1 MGSIKAW
8 LNMAF
13 AATTKESTAIQKLKL
28 KVTLETADMMVKVFW
43 LLEQKKDVEA
53 RVLVNQE
60 RKKRGFDYDL
70 LDDPKLEER
79 TPSMGL
85 EGTPCAQSPSTDVAI
100 GAQSLRRDGR
110 PEQDDDDMRLSPDY
124 DPDTFDFDSKF
135 EDVKTDMRFAS
146 KSGLSRDL
154 DALARISSAR
164 EGPSHS
170 QYVSPRKRVLSTE
183 DKQVVIS
190 DKGGLS
196 PPQETSSEPP
206 SSPPRDFSLSTA
218 AVFPSREGVPKL
230 SQDLADVVL
239 PSAPSI
245 SSAGH
250 PAGRAPMKR
259 LRRMDTESAL
269 EPEASA
275 AALPT
280 KLSKSRSSS
289 RSVSAMP
296 SFERR
301 IQPSRSYSLSISTAA
316 KQPSA
321 SRQIRQKIE
330 DDADSVETPARRSGP
345 ALHSSRLA
353 PGTSAA
359 ASSTVSTRR
368 RQTGAERSARLES
381 LPVSDTIIVKAQR
394 KISPIPAKSRF
405 RSKESTS
412 KIGKSRPTKQS
423 PPLPTPPEKRRRT
436 GVKEEV
442 HVNAQEASLIAQ
454 FDTFTRQT
462 TVPQAAPKRLTAQ
475 PNVDHKGYRQ
485 PEQHLGLSISTGA
498 SSSASSRA
506 PKPVPNCAPETWKPR
521 SALEQSS
528 GSPKGKTYLLPTM
541 DPAHRARAAA
551 IAAAAATT
559 CAPENTKKLPF
570 IGKIPK
576 LQTADPTAT
585 SSTRAPELGRSTA
598 LPSGSA
604 ILPASGKRQR
614 VEADSSSAYS
624 QPRLQYDL
632 QTKVKQRKPRTY
644 NARGKDTGKQELKE
658 PSTHM
663 DKVLI
668 DAAASAITLQKN
680 PSPPLP
686 NWAEDTAAA
695 PDIPDLPD
703 EEIQTARDHE
713 ADSRPTLSKMPP
725 IWATDKSVR
734 ALLNN
739 YSQNRPIVLIA
750 DDRFKLFPYN
760 LSATNCAQGD
770 PWWLKSDATTTISDL
785 GNAPVAPTMP
795 KVELDDSEAVAVQV
809 QSRTGLTGRPIVRPI
824 PVGDSEIAFRKP
836 DSGTFIKCETCKIQ
850 TPQVYKQGWMCLSP
864 QCRAF
869 WKLADGSI
877 PPLHL
882 DYAPRFLELA
892 PPKGFP
898 QSLPSICPATP
909 QEADSDAIT
918 TAFAF
923 TKGWHCTKCGR
934 LSSRGFLTNEKG
946 IFKCRSE
953 TYEVEGSRGEYIK
966 YVLPYSRGFI
976 HLIRGNV
983 LANGKADEIFEQY
996 QKEAGTADKLVF
1008 RRFPMRAHKCRGPL
1022 LTNYFSQNSGEPY
1035 QYVGGT
1041 DNTVPFSDTAQAV
1054 NNALELIRTR
1064 AEAALKT
1071 KPHFN
1076 EILSA
1081 AYMERQ
1087 KMAFHSDSERGLG
1100 PVVASLSLGSAAHM
1114 HFRSHARLAE
1124 GKENALTL
1132 ILRHGDVVVMEGA
1145 DVQDC
1150 YE

>member
-43 LLEQKKDVEA
+43 LLEQKKDAEA

-85 EGTPCAQSPSTDVAI
+85 EGTPCVQSPSTDVAI

-190 DKGGLS
+190 NKGGLS

-218 AVFPSREGVPKL
+218 AVFPSREGVQKL

-269 EPEASA
+269 EPEAGG

-301 IQPSRSYSLSISTAA
+301 IQPNRSSSLSISTAA

-330 DDADSVETPARRSGP
+330 DDADSVATPARRSGP

-353 PGTSAA
+353 PGTPAA

-368 RQTGAERSARLES
+368 RQTEAERSARLES
-381 LPVSDTIIVKAQR
+381 LPVSDTITVKAQR

-442 HVNAQEASLIAQ
+442 HVNAQEASLVA
-454 FDTFTRQT
+454 RQT
-462 TVPQAAPKRLTAQ
+462 TVSQAAPKRLTAQ
-475 PNVDHKGYRQ
+475 PNVDHEGYRQ
-485 PEQHLGLSISTGA
+485 PERHLGLSISTGA
-498 SSSASSRA
+498 LSSASSRA
-506 PKPVPNCAPETWKPR
+506 PKPVPNCAPEAWKPR

-528 GSPKGKTYLLPTM
+528 AGSPKGKLYLLPTM

-551 IAAAAATT
+551 IAAAAAAATT

-604 ILPASGKRQR
+604 ISHASGKRQR

-624 QPRLQYDL
+624 QPRPQSDL
-632 QTKVKQRKPRTY
+632 QTKVKRRKPRTY
-644 NARGKDTGKQELKE
+644 NARGKDTGKQGLKE
-658 PSTHM
+658 PSTHL
-663 DKVLI
+663 DRVLT

-725 IWATDKSVR
+725 IWATSRQEVCESLDWFRSYHGGVYFSNDVVKGYLLGGFASIGGKHESLHSRDGRLVPQAASDQLEQDKSVR

-760 LSATNCAQGD
+760 LSATNCAYVVLGFYCITNV
-770 PWWLKSDATTTISDL
+770 W

-795 KVELDDSEAVAVQV
+795 KVELDEAVAVQV

-824 PVGDSEIAFRKP
+824 P
-836 DSGTFIKCETCKIQ
+836 
-850 TPQVYKQGWMCLSP
+850 
-864 QCRAF
+864 
-869 WKLADGSI
+869 
-877 PPLHL
+877 
-882 DYAPRFLELA
+882 
-892 PPKGFP
+892 
-898 QSLPSICPATP
+898 
-909 QEADSDAIT
+909 
-918 TAFAF
+918 
-923 TKGWHCTKCGR
+923 
-934 LSSRGFLTNEKG
+934 G

-966 YVLPYSRGFI
+966 YVLPYSRGYI

-1022 LTNYFSQNSGEPY
+1022 LTNYFSQNY
-1035 QYVGGT
+1035 
-1041 DNTVPFSDTAQAV
+1041 TAQAV

-1114 HFRSHARLAE
+1114 HFRPHARLAE